1 MQLQTFNI
9 FDREYTSNTSYA
21 AAQAAI
27 EAGMP
32 NFMAAFRAGGF
43 NPVAGSLATLY
54 PSRYTGAVVQNIEN
68 RCFCCEFSDMILMV
82 GFNITASQS
91 GSLIKIREWSTSASA
106 TNYYFKVY
114 IIEKSTNLIKSYASL
129 NYVYAT
135 GSDKY
140 AMTDIVVINGKYLK
154 FVATYNSSIKCDG
167 INNISVLFLNRSTV
181 NSVVLVGGQFLN
193 NNTNSSG
200 FYVLNT
206 LVNGSSSRWRFSY
219 TYDIAITENRD
230 YILSIDA
237 NAMLYEIYDIFN
249 VIYPRYSFLY
259 INKYNSF
266 IRNIMVNVMQ
276 AVDIDEYFFIGGL
289 ALKLP
294 EVDT

>member
-1 MQLQTFNI
+1 MQLQIFNI
-9 FDREYTSNTSYA
+9 FDRGYTSNTSYA

-68 RCFCCEFSDMILMV
+68 RCFCCEFSDMILLV

-91 GSLIKIREWSTSASA
+91 GSLIQIREYSTSTS
-106 TNYYFKVY
+106 TSNYNIRIYV
-114 IIEKSTNLIKSYASL
+114 IEKSTNLLKSYASL
-129 NYVYAT
+129 NYFYNT
-135 GSDKY
+135 GMDKY

-167 INNISVLFLNRSTV
+167 INNISVLFLNSSTV

-206 LVNGSSSRWRFSY
+206 LVNGSSSSWRFSY
-219 TYDIAITENRD
+219 TYNIVVSENRD

-237 NAMLYEIYDIFN
+237 NAMLYEIYDIFD
-249 VIYPRYSFLY
+249 VIYPRYSFMY
-259 INKYNSF
+259 INVNNSF
-266 IRNIMVNVMQ
+266 KRNIMANVMQ